1 MSNHTQR
8 ARRALHI
15 LRTGSRTL
23 VTRDFGA
30 DLAAV
35 QDGLDLTAFEGLGR
49 RLEQSATGRRL
60 LAERPRIDLASVD
73 VDAMRTL
80 PPDTLGHQVLDHLE
94 RNALLADIE
103 LPTCPFDLSPAAAY
117 AKRRWRETHD
127 IRHVLTGLGISIRD
141 EIVLQAFQL
150 GQFHNRFALV
160 QMTVGPLLSPMAPGP
175 LLRDYRRAY
184 QAGRAARSL
193 IDIPWERYWDRRV
206 DELRVVLGVRPL
218 A

>member
-1 MSNHTQR
+1 MAHV
-8 ARRALHI
+8 

-49 RLEQSATGRRL
+49 VLEASETGRTL
-60 LAERPRIDLASVD
+60 LAEQPRIDLSSVD
-73 VDAMRTL
+73 VDAMRAL
-80 PPDTLGHQVLDHLE
+80 PPDTLGHQVLAHLE

-103 LPTCPFDLSPAAAY
+103 LPASPFDLSPAGSY
-117 AKRRWRETHD
+117 AKQRWRETHD
-127 IRHVLTGLGISIRD
+127 IRHVLTGLGVSIRD

-150 GQFHNRFALV
+150 GQFHNRFAMV

-175 LLRDYRRAY
+175 LIRDYRRAFR
-184 QAGRAARSL
+184 AGRAARPL
-193 IDIPWERYWDRRV
+193 IDIRWESWWDRRV
-206 DELRVVLGVRPL
+206 DELRVVLGIPVLSSRTT
-218 A
+218 